1 MAKSMAAWLVPTVSS
16 VAAEVTRSAIEMA
29 LAEVASKREAVLAKA
44 AEEIAAR
51 HRAVKATAKRER
63 MSKQK
68 AAQQQ
73 AQQHAIA
80 VPRMSRTF
88 GGAPAGKR
96 KRTAEPRTPLP
107 KKIKSGGVLTAA
119 MIQVRIA
126 SPKNRR

>member
-1 MAKSMAAWLVPTVSS
+1 MGEESQRFNVAFMKRRYRGRQRGISALAKSMAAWLVPTVSS

-96 KRTAEPRTPLP
+96 KRTAE
-107 KKIKSGGVLTAA
+107 A
-119 MIQVRIA
+119 
-126 SPKNRR
+126 RR